1 MIELAHVTKKYGK
14 KTVLDDVSLTLE
26 KGCYGLLGPN
36 GAGKTTLIQSTL
48 GIIRINKGSI
58 QRKKDKDVGYLPQKL
73 TFFEEA
79 TVNEM
84 LYYFTTVKKIEKKDR
99 EIEIE
104 RVLKKVNLLEK
115 KDERIKKLSG
125 GMKQRMGI
133 AQAILGDPQLIM
145 LDEPTVGLDPE
156 ERKRFK
162 ELIVNMKEEKT
173 VLISSH
179 IVSDIEE
186 ICDRVIIMNQG
197 KIIQDRALE
206 KMELEKYYLETV
218 NNIN

>member
-115 KDERIKKLSG
+115 RTRE
-125 GMKQRMGI
+125 
-133 AQAILGDPQLIM
+133 
-145 LDEPTVGLDPE
+145 
-156 ERKRFK
+156 
-162 ELIVNMKEEKT
+162 
-173 VLISSH
+173 
-179 IVSDIEE
+179 
-186 ICDRVIIMNQG
+186 
-197 KIIQDRALE
+197 
-206 KMELEKYYLETV
+206 
-218 NNIN
+218 